1 MKIESQESFRFHM
14 QVRQHLLSAAAGRC
28 SPSEGLVAPALRPSP
43 FLRPPSAIIMNNGCL
58 APNNFPP
65 PFIAG
70 MLEFNGP
77 LSDNGVR
84 HRRC

>member
-1 MKIESQESFRFHM
+1 M

-28 SPSEGLVAPALRPSP
+28 SPSEGLGAPALRPSP
-43 FLRPPSAIIMNNGCL
+43 FPRPSFSIIMNNECL
-58 APNNFPP
+58 APWV
-65 PFIAG
+65 G

-84 HRRC
+84 HHEIREKMI